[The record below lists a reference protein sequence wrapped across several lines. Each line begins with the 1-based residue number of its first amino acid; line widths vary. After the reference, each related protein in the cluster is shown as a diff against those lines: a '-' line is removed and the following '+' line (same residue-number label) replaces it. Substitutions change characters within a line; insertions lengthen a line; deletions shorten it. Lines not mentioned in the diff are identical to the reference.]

1 MRVRAADDMATMYT
15 KANSRGREQIS
26 LWLAGLRFTTNI
38 HPRPRHNRFTRAWIW
53 YDPDM
58 NDTADRISALKIDRE
73 AATPSG
79 SGRLWLLVPA
89 TLIVAFVAWFFLLRP
104 SAGSVVVE
112 FDTARLPPSIAAA
125 SSVLDA
131 SGYVVARREATVSSE
146 LTGKVL
152 EILVEEGMRVE
163 KDQVVAR
170 LDDATQ
176 QAQLELAGAQVV
188 AARAALAETE
198 AQLRA
203 ARLERD
209 RLRDLAAR
217 QLTSASSLDA
227 AEANYDALA
236 ARLETGKEN
245 VVVAERSRA
254 LAQDAVDNMTI
265 RAPFG
270 GMVVS
275 KNAQP
280 GEMISPVSAGGGFTR
295 TGICTI
301 VDMESLEIEVD
312 VNEAYIQRVKA
323 GQRVSATLDAYP
335 DWQIPAEVIAIV
347 PTADRQKATVRVR
360 IGFLE
365 RDERV
370 LRDMGAKVAFL
381 GSDAP
386 SAAAQAPQG
395 VTIAREALRTDATG
409 DFVWHVADGKISRR
423 SVEASGARERE
434 RVLITKGL
442 TAGDKVVS
450 SSDATLTAGLK
461 VRTE

>member
-1 MRVRAADDMATMYT
+1 MADTSE
-15 KANSRGREQIS
+15 KV
-26 LWLAGLRFTTNI
+26 
-38 HPRPRHNRFTRAWIW
+38 H
-53 YDPDM
+53 
-58 NDTADRISALKIDRE
+58 ALKIDRDT
-73 AATPSG
+73 AVSGG

-89 TLIVAFVAWFFLLRP
+89 VFIVVVVGWWFVLRP
-104 SAGSVVVE
+104 QLGAALVE
-112 FDTARLPPSIAAA
+112 VDAARRPPSIAAA

-131 SGYVVARREATVSSE
+131 SGYVVARRQATVSSK
-146 LTGKVL
+146 LTGKVR
-152 EILVEEGMRVE
+152 EVLVEEGMRE
-163 KDQVVAR
+163 VVAY

-176 QAQLELAGAQVV
+176 RAQLDFASAQVV
-188 AARAALAETE
+188 AARATLAETE

-203 ARLERD
+203 AKLERD

-217 QLTSASSLDA
+217 QLTSTSSLDV
-227 AEANYDALA
+227 AEANYDSLA
-236 ARLETGKEN
+236 ARLATGREN
-245 VVVAERSRA
+245 VKVAQSNVA
-254 LAQDAVDNMTI
+254 LAEDTLDNMTI

-280 GEMISPVSAGGGFTR
+280 GEMISPISAGGGFTR

-301 VDMESLEIEVD
+301 VDMDSLEIEVD
-312 VNEAYIQRVKA
+312 VNEAYIQRVTP

-335 DWQIPAEVIAIV
+335 AWQIPAEVIAIV

-381 GSDAP
+381 GLEAP
-386 SAAAQAPQG
+386 SETQQDVKG
-395 VTIAREALRTDATG
+395 VLIPSEALHED
-409 DFVWHVADGKISRR
+409 
-423 SVEASGARERE
+423 ASGDYVW
-434 RVLITKGL
+434 RVSNGLIEKRRVEVEGSRDRDRLLITSGL
-442 TAGDKVVS
+442 AAGDTVVR
-450 SSDATLTAGLK
+450 SSDKALEAGQK

>member
-1 MRVRAADDMATMYT
+1 MTDA
-15 KANSRGREQIS
+15 SE
-26 LWLAGLRFTTNI
+26 
-38 HPRPRHNRFTRAWIW
+38 
-53 YDPDM
+53 
-58 NDTADRISALKIDRE
+58 RIRALKIDRE
-73 AATPSG
+73 AATRAGG

-89 TLIVAFVAWFFLLRP
+89 TLIVLFVAWWFLLRP
-104 SAGSVVVE
+104 AAGSVLVE
-112 FDTARLPPSIAAA
+112 IDTARQPPSIGAA

-131 SGYVVARREATVSSE
+131 SGYVVARREATVSSK
-146 LTGKVL
+146 LTGKVE

-163 KDQVVAR
+163 KDQIVAR
-170 LDDATQ
+170 LDAATQ
-176 QAQLELAGAQVV
+176 RAQFDLANAQVV
-188 AARAALAETE
+188 AARAALVEIE

-209 RLRDLAAR
+209 RARDLAAR
-217 QLTSASSLDA
+217 QLTSVSSLDA
-227 AEANYDALA
+227 AEANFDSLA
-236 ARLETGKEN
+236 ARLETGREN
-245 VVVAERSRA
+245 VKVAESNRA
-254 LAQDAVDNMTI
+254 LAQDALDNMTI

-301 VDMESLEIEVD
+301 VDMDSLEIEVD
-312 VNEAYIQRVKA
+312 VNEAYIQRVVA

-381 GSDAP
+381 GAEAP
-386 SAAAQAPQG
+386 AQAGQQVQG
-395 VTIAREALRTDATG
+395 VM
-409 DFVWHVADGKISRR
+409 
-423 SVEASGARERE
+423 
-434 RVLITKGL
+434 
-442 TAGDKVVS
+442 
-450 SSDATLTAGLK
+450 
-461 VRTE
+461 

>member
-1 MRVRAADDMATMYT
+1 MADA
-15 KANSRGREQIS
+15 S
-26 LWLAGLRFTTNI
+26 
-38 HPRPRHNRFTRAWIW
+38 
-53 YDPDM
+53 
-58 NDTADRISALKIDRE
+58 DRISALKIDRE
-73 AATPSG
+73 TATAGSG
-79 SGRLWLLVPA
+79 SRLWLLVPSV
-89 TLIVAFVAWFFLLRP
+89 IVVLLLGWWFVLRP
-104 SAGSVVVE
+104 QMGSVLVE
-112 FDTARLPPSIAAA
+112 TDTARRPPSLAAA

-131 SGYVVARREATVSSE
+131 SGYVVARRQATVSSK
-146 LTGKVL
+146 LTGKVK
-152 EILVEEGMRVE
+152 EVLVEEGMRVE
-163 KDQVVAR
+163 KDQIVAT

-176 QAQLELAGAQVV
+176 RAQLELANAQVV

-209 RLRDLAAR
+209 RLRDLAER
-217 QLTSASSLDA
+217 KLTSVSSLDA
-227 AEANYDALA
+227 AEADFDTLA
-236 ARLETGKEN
+236 ARLETGREN
-245 VVVAERSRA
+245 VEVSKRNVA
-254 LAQDAVDNMTI
+254 LAQDALDNMTI

-301 VDMESLEIEVD
+301 VDMDSLEIEVD
-312 VNEAYIQRVKA
+312 VNEAYIQRVTA

-381 GSDAP
+381 DAAMP
-386 SAAAQAPQG
+386 AEPRQEVQG
-395 VTIAREALRTDATG
+395 VLVAKEALHED
-409 DFVWHVADGKISRR
+409 ADGDYVWRISDSTVEQRR
-423 SVEASGARERE
+423 VEVGGARDRE
-434 RVLITKGL
+434 RVLITRGL
-442 TAGDKVVS
+442 AAGDTVVRS
-450 SSDATLTAGLK
+450 AGRPLGPGQA